1 MLKSETHLEISR
13 QKNMVLEFERI
24 PNWVYPGS
32 EVWTPPYSER
42 KGIPSWD
49 SPLFRRLFFIVIKD
63 NYIY

>member
-1 MLKSETHLEISR
+1 
-13 QKNMVLEFERI
+13 MVLEFERI